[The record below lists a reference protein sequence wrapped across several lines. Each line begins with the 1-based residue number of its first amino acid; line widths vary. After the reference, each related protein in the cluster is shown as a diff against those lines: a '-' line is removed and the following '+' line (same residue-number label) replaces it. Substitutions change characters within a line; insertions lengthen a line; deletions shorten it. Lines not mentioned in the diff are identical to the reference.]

1 MTFFED
7 NTELY
12 EKMMEIRVQRAWGEV
27 LGPTIMQYTRNIYVR
42 DKVLH
47 VSLTSSVLR
56 SELTLCRER
65 LVKSLNDYAGAS
77 VHYQYRFSLSVALPF
92 AILLT
97 GLK

>member
-1 MTFFED
+1 MGEVLRDFFED

-12 EKMMEIRVQRAWGEV
+12 EKMMEIRGEV

-77 VHYQYRFSLSVALPF
+77 VITNIVFH
-92 AILLT
+92 
-97 GLK
+97 